1 MENSVHRGARM
12 TDQGDHI
19 NLCKADADMLD
30 RLVSVGF
37 ELDQLEGLSTEEQQR
52 ATNILHMFGLLERY
66 PVENAD
72 DALIDVTLARIDQ
85 YENKQRARMH
95 IQTADVQATSSGFA
109 FRMPDLISI
118 ACMVLIAA
126 SVVIWLGRGTR
137 ATSISNQCAS
147 NMAAVGT
154 GLANYAFDH
163 NGALPT
169 TAIAGLGGLFGGV
182 SPERLDSEPLL
193 SGYCESHHLNCPGHK
208 GEETGG
214 FSYQTQQKEIW
225 DALKR
230 HRRVFI
236 VLSDTNPILD
246 AILAGKNHNS
256 MTPSRNH
263 GGNRQNQLLDDGSTL
278 SLVGPPILGG
288 DKIWVL
294 DGGNHG
300 IDIFL
305 TH

>member
-1 MENSVHRGARM
+1 M
-12 TDQGDHI
+12 TDHGEHL

-30 RLVSVGF
+30 RLVTVGF
-37 ELDQLEGLSTEEQQR
+37 EIDQLQGLTEEEQQR
-52 ATNILHMFGLLERY
+52 ATSILKTVGLLEHY
-66 PVENAD
+66 PVENAS

-85 YENKQRARMH
+85 YEDKQRARMH

-118 ACMVLIAA
+118 ACMILIAA
-126 SVVIWLGRGTR
+126 SVVIWLGRTTR
-137 ATSISNQCAS
+137 AQSLSMQCAN
-147 NMAAVGT
+147 NMAAVGM
-154 GLANYAFDH
+154 GLANYANDH
-163 NGALPT
+163 NGAMPT
-169 TAIAGLGGLFGGV
+169 TAVAGLSGLFGGAT
-182 SPERLDSEPLL
+182 PERLDPTPLL
-193 SGYCESHHLNCPGHK
+193 GEYCENHHLNCPGHSSE
-208 GEETGG
+208 GASG

-230 HRRVFI
+230 HRRVFV

-246 AILAGKNHNS
+246 AVLSGKSHNP
-256 MTPSRNH
+256 MTTSRNH
-263 GGNRQNQLLDDGSTL
+263 EGHGQNQLLDDGSTI
-278 SLVGPPILGG
+278 SLTGPPILGG
-288 DKIWVL
+288 DRIWVL